1 MSFADVLT
9 LRNPRTLL
17 ILCLGISI
25 AFWAKFITPDALIYP
40 LDYTYRLL
48 CIALICVYGGFRLQ
62 RTENALTPRTLAMTT
77 LVTAVSLAVFH
88 LYYQMYQPIPIV
100 GDSIYGFPKIN
111 DDRLRL
117 VDLTLGLALVALCEE
132 MIFRYLSVKVF
143 PTSSVTQYVISSL
156 AFGLFHAPQG
166 LLLVLVSMGLGLLYM
181 WLYKITRTLAAPVLS
196 HYLVDLIIFSDVLF
210 IKDITF
216 QF

>member
-17 ILCLGISI
+17 VLCLGISI
-25 AFWAKFITPDALIYP
+25 AFWAKFIVPNTLIYP

-48 CIALICVYGGFRLQ
+48 CITLVCIYGGFCSQYTR
-62 RTENALTPRTLAMTT
+62 NALTPRTLAMVA
-77 LVTAVSLAVFH
+77 LITAISLAVFH
-88 LYYQMYQPIPIV
+88 FYYQMYQAIPIV
-100 GDSIYGFPKIN
+100 GDRIYGFPKID

-132 MIFRYLSVKVF
+132 MIFRYLFMKAL
-143 PTSSVTQYVISSL
+143 PTSSIAQYVMSSL

-166 LLLVLVSMGLGLLYM
+166 LLLVVVSTGLGLLYM
-181 WLYKITRTLAAPVLS
+181 WLYKITRTLAAPVLC
-196 HYLVDLIIFSDVLF
+196 HYLVDLMIFSDVLF
-210 IKDITF
+210 ITDITL